1 MNLMNRTD
9 ATRTVAALVLGLGFS
24 APALAASCSD
34 FMAMDE
40 AGQAAASAS
49 MALPSDLNPASD
61 DSTAADAQVAA
72 VLQACEAHPDMDVED
87 AMKMM
92 EG

>member
-1 MNLMNRTD
+1 MKRTFVI
-9 ATRTVAALVLGLGFS
+9 TCAALAMS
-24 APALAASCSD
+24 AGMTASAMAADGTSCTD
-34 FMAMDE
+34 FMAMDA

-72 VLQACEAHPDMDVED
+72 VMQACEAHPDMMVEE
-87 AMKMM
+87 AMEMM
-92 EG
+92 DS